1 MSDREG
7 EGGGKEGGGGDRIGK
22 GEALLRRQPIQVQS
36 MDTLDALSSF
46 LPRLAGRLPSQDNF
60 STNANHPHRSAMTLR
75 KPGSGQHTQLLH
87 VCSGKHA

>member
-22 GEALLRRQPIQVQS
+22 GEALLRRH
-36 MDTLDALSSF
+36 MDTLDALRSF

-60 STNANHPHRSAMTLR
+60 STNDNHPHRSAMTLR

-87 VCSGKHA
+87 VHSGKHA